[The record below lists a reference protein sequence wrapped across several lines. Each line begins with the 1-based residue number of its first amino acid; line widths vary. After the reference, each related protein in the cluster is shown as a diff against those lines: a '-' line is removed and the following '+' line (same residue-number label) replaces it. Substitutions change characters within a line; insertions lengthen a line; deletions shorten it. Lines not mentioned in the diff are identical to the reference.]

1 VIDNVV
7 ALGPA
12 PSQEA
17 AALPGESDYAAR
29 AFVQCR
35 RFIALLRRT
44 LGREPEGAHLSV
56 RRSEQ
61 DFDPYLEV
69 VLRFDDAN
77 SAARDYAARCDRD
90 APTSWGPGPNPAS
103 ATQGV
108 A

>member
-1 VIDNVV
+1 VTADVLVLGAAPAQEV
-7 ALGPA
+7 AV
-12 PSQEA
+12 S
-17 AALPGESDYAAR
+17 PGESDYAAR

-35 RFIALLRRT
+35 RFIGVLRRA
-44 LGREPEGAHLSV
+44 LGPEPEGARLGV

-77 SAARDYAARCDRD
+77 RPARDYATRCDRE
-90 APTSWGPGPNPAS
+90 APAKWPGD
-103 ATQGV
+103 V